1 MKKLLALLLSICML
15 LSVFTGCA
23 AVADDTPS
31 NEAPA
36 VAETPVSEEPADVPA
51 EEEAAPPEM
60 IEFTDSLGRVVEL
73 PAGITRVAPSG
84 SVASMIMSA
93 IAPEYMVCIS
103 SGVSAAQLQYLPQEL
118 AGLPETGQLYG
129 SKATLNLEQ
138 LLACEP
144 EVIIDLGDKKGDM
157 VEELDALQE
166 QVGLPVIFIEADLT
180 HMADAYRTLGALLDG
195 KAARGEALGAFIAQ
209 TIAMAEENSA
219 KITEEERLRVMYT
232 AGTDGLGTN
241 AKGSIQAAVL
251 EMVGAE
257 NAIVVEDVSNKGGGN
272 QIDLEQLY
280 NADPDVIVFGADAI
294 YDTVADDPAW
304 REVRA
309 IASGSYAEIP
319 SLPYNWLSN
328 PPSFNMVLGVWWLG
342 NLLYPQYYDY
352 DMAEKTQ
359 EIFKLF
365 WNYDLSGE
373 EARQM
378 LANSTLKDT
387 P

>member
-15 LSVFTGCA
+15 LSIFTGCAA

-31 NEAPA
+31 NEVPA
-36 VAETPVSEEPADVPA
+36 VAETPVAEEPADVPA
-51 EEEAAPPEM
+51 EEEAAQPEM

-73 PAGITRVAPSG
+73 PAGITCVAPSG

-144 EVIIDLGDKKGDM
+144 EVIIDLGDIKGDM
-157 VEELDALQE
+157 AEELDALQE

-352 DMAEKTQ
+352 DMTAKLQ
-359 EIFKLF
+359 EIFQLF
-365 WNYDLSGE
+365 WDCTLSQE
-373 EARQM
+373 DAAAM
-378 LANSTLKDT
+378 LLRASLHG
-387 P
+387 